1 AETSENESAE
11 EVETEVSVKAE
22 ETVVNPQVIEELE
35 SDIAEL
41 ETQLKEIEQQLD
53 EVEQI
58 DIPAGSILEF
68 GNLSTNGNNITFTIT
83 DEKILEA
90 LEGYERTMA
99 IDSSFASIEEDAEKN
114 GVRNQATFN
123 IGDKTLNT
131 NTVVVA
137 PHVETKVPE
146 RPEEPEPE
154 EKPEQPEGP
163 SEPEEKPEQ
172 PEGPSEPEEKPEQ
185 PEGPSEPE
193 EKPEQ
198 PEGPSEPEEKPEQPE
213 GPSEPEE
220 KPEQPEGPSEP
231 EEQLVKPEAS
241 TDSGNKSEELEETNT
256 TSTDKQSEDGAALPD
271 TGETQNNL
279 LYVGSILALLAG
291 GALLFVTRKKK
302 NEDH

>member
-90 LEGYERTMA
+90 LEGYEITMA
-99 IDSSFASIEEDAEKN
+99 IDSSFASIDEDAEKN

-154 EKPEQPEGP
+154 EKPEQPEGT
-163 SEPEEKPEQ
+163 
-172 PEGPSEPEEKPEQ
+172 
-185 PEGPSEPE
+185 
-193 EKPEQ
+193 
-198 PEGPSEPEEKPEQPE
+198 SEPEEKPEQPE

-279 LYVGSILALLAG
+279 LYV
-291 GALLFVTRKKK
+291 
-302 NEDH
+302 

>member
-1 AETSENESAE
+1 
-11 EVETEVSVKAE
+11 
-22 ETVVNPQVIEELE
+22 
-35 SDIAEL
+35 
-41 ETQLKEIEQQLD
+41 
-53 EVEQI
+53 
-58 DIPAGSILEF
+58 
-68 GNLSTNGNNITFTIT
+68 
-83 DEKILEA
+83 
-90 LEGYERTMA
+90 EGYEITMA
-99 IDSSFASIEEDAEKN
+99 IDSSFASIDEDAEKN

-137 PHVETKVPE
+137 PHVETKVTE
-146 RPEEPEPE
+146 RTEEPEPE
-154 EKPEQPEGP
+154 EKQEQPEGP
-163 SEPEEKPEQ
+163 SET
-172 PEGPSEPEEKPEQ
+172 
-185 PEGPSEPE
+185 E